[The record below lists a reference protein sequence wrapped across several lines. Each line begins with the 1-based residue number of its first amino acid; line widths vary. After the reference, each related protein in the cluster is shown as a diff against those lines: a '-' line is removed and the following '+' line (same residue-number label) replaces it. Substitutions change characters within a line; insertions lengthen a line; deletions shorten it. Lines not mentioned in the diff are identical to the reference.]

1 MSTFENDFLGFDPS
15 QIDALGQNGE
25 TPKASNPLI
34 YKTRPADSKSEDGKY
49 HCVIKI
55 IYNPFNPHQSL
66 IEQQSYSLEDKNGW
80 FGVVSKLTN
89 GDKSCPIFKAWKR
102 CHFADPKKYAEDPE
116 KMKMEKILY
125 NQAALKKDGG
135 NELFDKR
142 YARYVLIQVLEDDN
156 QPEQV
161 GKFLFWKCPQSI
173 WDLVEQ
179 KTKPTDPKKAK
190 IPVMDYLF
198 GRSIDITVTPGEGNP
213 GDESYNR
220 QTKYTGEISY
230 KSVCCLAPDGSPL
243 LNDEE
248 KTVLKNYVSAME
260 EVWDSKDPEFRKTK
274 EAEIRADVNTAEL
287 GKIYNKVLAQ
297 MKEWCPNLLD
307 EFGYKDWTPEVT
319 ARVENWI
326 KIVLSG
332 NDPKTYDPELD
343 GGAPASLGSEDKKEA
358 APKTEAPKED
368 PFPAATEDSATD
380 DLPF

>member
-25 TPKASNPLI
+25 TQKVSNPLI

-66 IEQQSYSLEDKNGW
+66 IEQQSYSLEDKDGW

-89 GDKSCPIFKAWKR
+89 GDKSCPIFKAWKK
-102 CHFADPKKYAEDPE
+102 CHFSKPDNGEMD
-116 KMKMEKILY
+116 KILY

-135 NELFDKR
+135 KELFDKR

-230 KSVCCLAPDGSPL
+230 KPVCCLAPDGSPL

-248 KTVLKNYVSAME
+248 KAVLKNYISAME

-319 ARVENWI
+319 ARVEKWI
-326 KIVLSG
+326 NIVLSG
-332 NDPKTYDPELD
+332 NDPKTYDPNINT
-343 GGAPASLGSEDKKEA
+343 GAPSGSADKGTT
-358 APKTEAPKED
+358 APKAEAPKED
-368 PFPAATEDSATD
+368 PFPAAPTEEESTD

>member
-1 MSTFENDFLGFDPS
+1 MSTFDENNFLGFDPS
-15 QIDALGQNGE
+15 QIDALGQNE
-25 TPKASNPLI
+25 APKASNPLI
-34 YKTRPADSKSEDGKY
+34 YKTKPAESKSEDGKY

-55 IYNPFNPHQSL
+55 IYNPFNPNQSV
-66 IEQQSYSLEDKNGW
+66 IEQQSYSLEDKDGW

-89 GDKSCPIFKAWKR
+89 GDKSCPIFKAWKKS
-102 CHFADPKKYAEDPE
+102 HFAKPEDGPEAKKLHLQSVPE
-116 KMKMEKILY
+116 KE
-125 NQAALKKDGG
+125 GG
-135 NELFDKR
+135 KGLFDKR
-142 YARYVLIQVLEDDN
+142 FARYVLVQVLEDDN

-173 WDLVEQ
+173 WTLVTD

-213 GDESYNR
+213 GDETYNR

-230 KSVCCLAPDGSPL
+230 KSVCCLSPDGSPL
-243 LNDEE
+243 LNDDE
-248 KTVLKNYVSAME
+248 KVVLKNYVSAME
-260 EVWDSKDPEFRKTK
+260 DVWDSKDPEFRKTK
-274 EAEIRADVNTAEL
+274 EAEIRADANTAEL

-297 MKEWCPNLLD
+297 MKQWCPNLID

-332 NDPKTYDPELD
+332 NDPKTYDPELA
-343 GGAPASLGSEDKKEA
+343 GGASNKTSTGSEDKGEGASKTEDKGEGA
-358 APKTEAPKED
+358 AKTEAPVED
-368 PFPAATEDSATD
+368 TTD